1 MIRFRAYLF
10 LFATLLFAALLLPA
24 CTTPQ
29 PAEATPALPT
39 LTAEAG
45 QPALTTPAPTDE
57 STPALPASTIR
68 ITDAAQ
74 AAPAAETTP
83 IPVTPAAAPETP
95 QQATA
100 DPVNWRDFPIIPT
113 ISDTARQIYQQGQVL
128 GRDPHAFSKIGD
140 CQCSTDLFFVN
151 FERPGDYEL
160 GEYAYLQET
169 IDWFAGS
176 FGRWNLTIGD
186 GFNAAA
192 VFSPLRADPE
202 LCRSGE
208 TPLACEIRLHNPSI
222 AIISLEKWWGSD
234 LEKNEKYM
242 RQIVEVCIRNGV
254 VPILGTK
261 ADNLEGDHSIN
272 ETVARIA
279 LEYDIPLWNFWL
291 AVQPL
296 KDHGVQ
302 LTTSDG
308 TPDLF
313 HLTYGNFYYFSAPES
328 ARSGWTM
335 RNLTAL
341 QVLDAVWRGVS
352 QP

>member
-1 MIRFRAYLF
+1 MIRTHSSLF
-10 LFATLLFAALLLPA
+10 LLTALLFTALLLAA
-24 CTTPQ
+24 CTAAQ
-29 PAEATPALPT
+29 AAEVATALPAAT
-39 LTAEAG
+39 TQAA
-45 QPALTTPAPTDE
+45 QPALTLPSPTAE
-57 STPALPASTIR
+57 STA
-68 ITDAAQ
+68 
-74 AAPAAETTP
+74 AAPSPTRGLT
-83 IPVTPAAAPETP
+83 TPAAAD
-95 QQATA
+95 ATA
-100 DPVNWRDFPIIPT
+100 VPTAPVAAEEVLQPTPADPANWREFPVIPS
-113 ISDTARQIYQQGQVL
+113 ISDTARSIYQQGQVL
-128 GRDPHAFSKIGD
+128 GRNPHAFSKIGD

-151 FERPGDYEL
+151 FEWPDEYDL
-160 GEYAYLQET
+160 GEYGYLQET

-176 FGRWNLTIGD
+176 FGRWNMTIGD

-192 VFSPLRADPE
+192 VFSPLRANPE

-242 RQIVEVCIRNGV
+242 RQIIEVCIQNGV

-272 ETVARIA
+272 QTVARIA

-291 AVQPL
+291 SVQPL
-296 KDHGVQ
+296 ENHGVQ
-302 LTTSDG
+302 PTTSDG

-313 HLTYGNFYYFSAPES
+313 HLTYGDFYNFSAPES
-328 ARSGWTM
+328 VRSGWTM